1 MKKVLARGRVLGNS
15 NSEFAR
21 MLEGDGEIKTFT
33 LKSGKQA
40 KFIKTVVLSGD
51 IESK

>member
-21 MLEGDGEIKTFT
+21 MREGDGENVY
-33 LKSGKQA
+33 S
-40 KFIKTVVLSGD
+40 
-51 IESK
+51 

>member
-21 MLEGDGEIKTFT
+21 MLEGDRNNF
-33 LKSGKQA
+33 
-40 KFIKTVVLSGD
+40 V
-51 IESK
+51 

>member
-21 MLEGDGEIKTFT
+21 MLEERSKRLLLSLGNKQNS
-33 LKSGKQA
+33 LKR
-40 KFIKTVVLSGD
+40 LY
-51 IESK
+51 